1 MKRSIFFVTRAALV
15 AAAYFALA
23 TLLQPVSFGPV
34 QFRLSEALVLLPL
47 FMPEAVVGVTVGCF
61 LTNFIYST
69 PYDVLFGTVAT
80 ALAAL
85 LTCLLRRHRILAA
98 LPPVILNA
106 LLVPLIWVVD
116 GSDPGYLLNVG
127 LILASECI
135 VVLAI
140 GLPLTSA
147 LETALRRAGL
157 VTVYGVRNI
166 PYVRLPRTSG
176 DEDDAEPQKTRSGA
190 TDERPHAEDGGAHAL

>member
-34 QFRLSEALVLLPL
+34 QFRLSEALVLLPV
-47 FMPEAVVGVTVGCF
+47 FMGCF

-166 PYVRLPRTSG
+166 PYVRLPRTGG
-176 DEDDAEPQKTRSGA
+176 DEDDAEPQKTRSDAGGGSS
-190 TDERPHAEDGGAHAL
+190 HAEDGGAHAL

>member
-106 LLVPLIWVVD
+106 LLVPLIWVGVTYFIVRIA
-116 GSDPGYLLNVG
+116 GKYLGAFLG
-127 LILASECI
+127 CLAVKKPPS
-135 VVLAI
+135 ATHGHI
-140 GLPLTSA
+140 GLYH
-147 LETALRRAGL
+147 RYNQRK
-157 VTVYGVRNI
+157 
-166 PYVRLPRTSG
+166 
-176 DEDDAEPQKTRSGA
+176 Q
-190 TDERPHAEDGGAHAL
+190 